1 MERCVH
7 KYLYNYIIE
16 NAILTP
22 FQSGFVRG
30 DSTTN
35 QLLHTYHTFCNANDS
50 GKEVRSVFCDIS
62 KAFDRVWHRGLLHKL
77 SGIGCSDKI
86 TSWFSSYL
94 TGRKQR
100 VVLAGHV
107 SEWISVLAGVP
118 QGSILGPLLF
128 LIFIIDIVQNLGCS
142 IQLFADDTSL
152 YIIVESPNGAAHSL
166 NIDLNTIGTWAEA
179 WLVAFNTG
187 KALSMIFSRKA
198 NPPQHPPLL
207 MNNIVL
213 TETDTHKHLGLTLSN
228 TCTWSNH
235 IQTITTKVWTIL
247 NLLRALK
254 FRVSRKSLEQ
264 MYISFVRPLLEYCD
278 SVWDNASVDS
288 KKQLDAVHVEA
299 ARIITGAT
307 KLCSIEKLLS
317 DLGWESLQN
326 RPNIIFYKI
335 INGLTSNYLL
345 DLVPPII
352 QETTNYNLRNAN
364 DIQTLHARTNLYY
377 NSFFP
382 STIRAWNSL
391 PEDTKQSPSIS
402 SFKFRL
408 NRDINKPPKYY
419 NTGTRMGQI
428 LHTRIRL
435 ECSSLNAHLYR
446 KNIVPEPTCQCGGF
460 ESSYHYFFICS
471 IFVDARTRYLPANL
485 NNLTTRDLLFGMENK
500 TNHENEALIMK
511 VQEFIVKS
519 GRFTRN

>member
-1 MERCVH
+1 M
-7 KYLYNYIIE
+7 
-16 NAILTP
+16 IL
-22 FQSGFVRG
+22 
-30 DSTTN
+30 
-35 QLLHTYHTFCNANDS
+35 YHTFCNAVDS
-50 GKEVRSVFCDIS
+50 GKEVRAVFCDIS
-62 KAFDRVWHRGLLHKL
+62 RAFDRVWHRGLLHKL

-100 VVLAGHV
+100 VVLSGHV
-107 SEWISVLAGVP
+107 SEWMSVLAGVP

-128 LIFIIDIVQNLGCS
+128 LIYIYDIVKNLGCS
-142 IQLFADDTSL
+142 IRLFADDTSL
-152 YIIVESPNGAAHSL
+152 YIVVESPNGAAHSL
-166 NIDLNTIGTWAEA
+166 NIDLNTISTWAEA
-179 WLVAFNTG
+179 WSVAFNAG
-187 KALSMIFSRKA
+187 KTLSMIFSRKA

-207 MNNIVL
+207 MNNIIL

-235 IQTITTKVWTIL
+235 IQAITTKAWTRL
-247 NLLRALK
+247 NLLRVLK

-278 SVWDNASVDS
+278 SVWDNASADS
-288 KKQLDAVHVEA
+288 KKQLDAVHIEA
-299 ARIITGAT
+299 ARIITGTT

-326 RPNIIFYKI
+326 RRNKHKLIIFYKI
-335 INGLTSNYLL
+335 INGLAPNYLL

-352 QETTNYNLRNAN
+352 QETTNYNLRNAD

-408 NRDINKPPKYY
+408 NRDMNKPPKYY
-419 NTGTRMGQI
+419 NTGTRIGQI

-446 KNIVPEPTCQCGGF
+446 KNIVPQPTCQCGGF
-460 ESSYHYFFICS
+460 ESSYHFFFVCP
-471 IFVDARTRYLPANL
+471 IFVGARSRYLPANL

-500 TNHENEALIMK
+500 TNHENEALFMQ
-511 VQEFIVKS
+511 VQEFIVES
-519 GRFTRN
+519 GRFARN

>member
-1 MERCVH
+1 M
-7 KYLYNYIIE
+7 L
-16 NAILTP
+16 LTVVKR
-22 FQSGFVRG
+22 FEQF
-30 DSTTN
+30 
-35 QLLHTYHTFCNANDS
+35 
-50 GKEVRSVFCDIS
+50 FCDIS

-100 VVLAGHV
+100 VVLSGHV
-107 SEWISVLAGVP
+107 SELMSVLAGVP

-128 LIFIIDIVQNLGCS
+128 LIYINDIVKNLGCS
-142 IQLFADDTSL
+142 IRLFADDTSL
-152 YIIVESPNGAAHSL
+152 YIFVESPNGAAHSL
-166 NIDLNTIGTWAEA
+166 NIDLNTISTWAEA
-179 WLVAFNTG
+179 WLVAFNAG
-187 KALSMIFSRKA
+187 KTLSMIFSRKA

-207 MNNIVL
+207 MNNIIL

-235 IQTITTKVWTIL
+235 IQAITTKAWTRL

-254 FRVSRKSLEQ
+254 FRVSHKSLEH

-288 KKQLDAVHVEA
+288 KKQLDAVHIEA

-326 RPNIIFYKI
+326 RRNKHKLIIFYKI
-335 INGLTSNYLL
+335 INGLAPNYLL

-352 QETTNYNLRNAN
+352 QETTNYNLRNAD

-408 NRDINKPPKYY
+408 NRDMNKPPKYY
-419 NTGTRMGQI
+419 NTGTSIGQI

-446 KNIVPEPTCQCGGF
+446 NNIVPQPTCQCGGF
-460 ESSYHYFFICS
+460 ESSYHFFFVCP
-471 IFVDARTRYLPANL
+471 IFVGARSRYLPANL

-500 TNHENEALIMK
+500 TNHENEALFMQ
-511 VQEFIVKS
+511 VQEFIVES
-519 GRFTRN
+519 GRFARN